1 MAIVLRPQGKLDLIG
16 SATLQQKLERV
27 ANISSGTSQM
37 WIVDLA
43 EVNFI
48 NHFGL
53 TTLMAARRLARDK
66 GCRLFLSNIKPPIQL
81 MLEIAQ
87 ISQEFEI
94 VPSQT
99 NIVAETGLPQPVP
112 QNRLQSNKIE
122 ILIQENETEQKEE
135 FTDAKSNTSTTIT
148 NLQRILETF
157 KSKLNNNPE

>member
-27 ANISSGTSQM
+27 ANISSGTAQM

-48 NHFGL
+48 NHYGL
-53 TTLMAARRLARDK
+53 TTLMAARRLAREK

-94 VPSQT
+94 LPSQT
-99 NIVAETGLPQPVP
+99 NIVAETTISQPLA
-112 QNRLQSNKIE
+112 QNRPQSNKTGVLVRE
-122 ILIQENETEQKEE
+122 SEDKPKQE
-135 FTDAKSNTSTTIT
+135 FTEAQSNTSTTIT
-148 NLQRILETF
+148 NLQKILENF
-157 KSKLNNNPE
+157 KSKLSNNPE